1 MDNACGFCGGFFC
14 IWHPVDLSNL
24 RNFHRFT
31 WRGGEGKVETGK
43 KNYFLALKQ
52 EAVCGGSVLSNET
65 DNECMKIQ
73 DLKKF

>member
-1 MDNACGFCGGFFC
+1 MA
-14 IWHPVDLSNL
+14 
-24 RNFHRFT
+24 
-31 WRGGEGKVETGK
+31 GGEGKVETGK